1 MNENSHLVIAAFC
14 SFTACLLHIGVIL
27 GGASWYRFFGAGERM
42 AELAE
47 SGSYYP
53 SIVTFSIAIVLFIWG
68 LYGLSGAGVIGNLP
82 FLKFALVAI
91 TAVYLTRGVAGLILP
106 FIIHHPAIAQNS
118 TKFWLISSSV
128 CLLFGIFYLL
138 GTVKNWDQLGPNLG

>member
-1 MNENSHLVIAAFC
+1 MNGNNQLIIAALC
-14 SFTACLLHIGVIL
+14 SFIASFLHIAIVF

-47 SGSYYP
+47 SGSNYP
-53 SIVTFSIAIVLFIWG
+53 IIVTFSIAIVLFVWG
-68 LYGLSGAGVIGNLP
+68 LYGLSAADVIAELP
-82 FLKFALVAI
+82 LTKFALVVI
-91 TAVYLTRGVAGLILP
+91 TAIYLTRGAAGLILP
-106 FIIHHPAIAQNS
+106 FISSHPAITQNT

-138 GTVKNWDQLGPNLG
+138 GTVKNWSHLAGNAG